1 MSIESYYLSKINEYL
16 LTGDESMI
24 KYYENLLKITR
35 LNNYKKQQKSNGE
48 AK

>member
-1 MSIESYYLSKINEYL
+1 MSLQEFYLSKINEYL

-24 KYYENLLKITR
+24 NYYENLLKMTR
-35 LNNYKKQQKSNGE
+35 LNDYKKQQKSNGE

>member
-1 MSIESYYLSKINEYL
+1 MSLQEFYLSKINEYL

-35 LNNYKKQQKSNGE
+35 LTDYKKQQKLNGE

>member
-1 MSIESYYLSKINEYL
+1 MSLQEFYLSKINEYL

-24 KYYENLLKITR
+24 NYYENLLKITR
-35 LNNYKKQQKSNGE
+35 LNDYKTQQKPTGE